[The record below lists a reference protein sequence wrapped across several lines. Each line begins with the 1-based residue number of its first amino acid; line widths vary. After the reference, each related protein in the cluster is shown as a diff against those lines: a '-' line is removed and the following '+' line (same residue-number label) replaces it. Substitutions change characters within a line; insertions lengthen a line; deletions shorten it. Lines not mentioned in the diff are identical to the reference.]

1 MAAAFAFYT
10 IYLAIQLSNKKMTSN
25 EHLMKTYAP
34 LDVTFEHGEG
44 AYLWDTNNQK
54 YLDALCGIAV
64 CGLGHAHPAITKTIS
79 EQAAKLLHTSNLYQ
93 IDKQQHLANQ
103 LCDISGMD
111 RVFFSNSGAE
121 ANEAAIKIARL
132 YGHNH
137 DIANPSIIVMEN
149 SFHGRTMA
157 TLSATGNRKVQAGFE
172 PLVQGFIR
180 APYNDIEAIKNIADN
195 NNNVVAILVEPVQ
208 GEGGVNIPNQ
218 DYLNQLREICDQ
230 QNWLLMLDEIQTGMA
245 RTGEW
250 FAFQHNGIQPDV
262 MTLAKALGNG
272 VPIGAC
278 LTNKKAGDVFQP
290 GNHGSTF
297 GGNPLMCATAS
308 TVIDTIK
315 IENLLANTKQMSEY
329 IVNGFKDKLS
339 QLSSVREIR
348 NLGLMIGIELD
359 SDSLNIECTELVKLA
374 LQEKLLINV
383 TAGNV
388 IRLLPPLTLSQQ
400 QADTI
405 INTVSE
411 LVSRFSKKD
420 AANQAA

>member
-1 MAAAFAFYT
+1 
-10 IYLAIQLSNKKMTSN
+10 MTTN

-34 LDVTFEHGEG
+34 LDVTFEHGKG
-44 AYLWDTNNQK
+44 AYLWDTNKQK

-64 CGLGHAHPAITKTIS
+64 CGLGHAHPAITKTLS
-79 EQAAKLLHTSNLYQ
+79 EQAGKLLHTSNLYQ
-93 IDKQQHLANQ
+93 IEKQQHLADQ

-132 YGHNH
+132 FGHKNNI
-137 DIANPSIIVMEN
+137 DSPSIIVMEN

-180 APYNDIEAIKNIADN
+180 APYNNIDAIKNIAEN
-195 NNNVVAILVEPVQ
+195 NNNVVAILVEPIQ
-208 GEGGVNIPNQ
+208 GEGGIQIPEQN
-218 DYLNQLREICDQ
+218 YLNQLREICDQ

-250 FAFQHNGIQPDV
+250 FAFQHNNIQPDV

-278 LTNKKAGDVFQP
+278 LANEKAGNVFQP

-297 GGNPLMCATAS
+297 GGNPLMCATAA

-315 IENLLANTKQMSEY
+315 SENLQANASKMGDY
-329 IVNGFKDKLS
+329 ILSAFKDKLG
-339 QLSSVREIR
+339 QLDGVSEIR
-348 NLGLMIGIELD
+348 GLGLMIGIELD
-359 SDSLNIECTELVKLA
+359 SAYLKQDCTELVKLA
-374 LQEKLLINV
+374 LQQHLLINV

-388 IRLLPPLTLSQQ
+388 IRLLPPLIINQQ

-405 INTVSE
+405 VNTVSE
-411 LVSRFSKKD
+411 LVIATLQNK
-420 AANQAA
+420 AAA

>member
-1 MAAAFAFYT
+1 
-10 IYLAIQLSNKKMTSN
+10 MTTS

-34 LDVTFEHGEG
+34 LDVTFEHGDG
-44 AYLWDTNNQK
+44 AYLWDSNKQK

-64 CGLGHAHPAITKTIS
+64 CGLGHAHPAITKTIT

-93 IDKQQHLANQ
+93 IEKQQHLADQ
-103 LCDISGMD
+103 LAEISGMS

-121 ANEAAIKIARL
+121 ANEAAIKVARL
-132 YGHNH
+132 YGHKKN
-137 DIANPSIIVMEN
+137 IKIPGIIVMEN

-180 APYNDIEAIKNIADN
+180 APYNNIEAIKNIAEN

-208 GEGGVNIPNQ
+208 GEGGIKIPDP
-218 DYLNQLREICDQ
+218 DYLNQLRDICDKQ
-230 QNWLLMLDEIQTGMA
+230 DWLLMLDEIQTGMG

-278 LTNKKAGDVFQP
+278 LANDKAGGIMQP

-315 IENLLANTKQMSEY
+315 KDDLISNARKLGKY
-329 IVNGFKDKLS
+329 IVNGFKEKLS
-339 QLSSVREIR
+339 DIQGVRQVR
-348 NLGLMIGIELD
+348 GLGLMIGIELD
-359 SDSLNIECTELVKLA
+359 SECTELVKLA
-374 LQEKLLINV
+374 LDKQLLINV

-388 IRLLPPLTLSQQ
+388 IRLLPPLILDQQ

-405 INTVSE
+405 INTVSDLIIDSLKE
-411 LVSRFSKKD
+411 KI
-420 AANQAA
+420 AA

>member
-1 MAAAFAFYT
+1 
-10 IYLAIQLSNKKMTSN
+10 MTTS
-25 EHLMKTYAP
+25 EHLMKTYSP

-44 AYLWDTNNQK
+44 AYLWDTKKQK

-93 IDKQQHLANQ
+93 IDKQQQLADQ
-103 LCDISGMD
+103 LSEISGLS

-132 YGHNH
+132 FGHKNN
-137 DIANPSIIVMEN
+137 IENPNIIVMEN

-180 APYNDIEAIKNIADN
+180 APYNNIDAVKNIAEN
-195 NNNVVAILVEPVQ
+195 NKNVVAILVEPVQ
-208 GEGGVNIPNQ
+208 GEGGIKIPDP

-278 LTNKKAGDVFQP
+278 LANEKAGEVFQP

-308 TVIDTIK
+308 TVIDVIK
-315 IENLLANTKQMSEY
+315 TEKLQANASNMGGY
-329 IVNGFKDKLS
+329 MLNAFKDKLAGLDGVS
-339 QLSSVREIR
+339 DIR
-348 NLGLMIGIELD
+348 GLGLMIGIELEQD
-359 SDSLNIECTELVKLA
+359 CTELVKLA
-374 LQEKLLINV
+374 LEKQLLINV

-388 IRLLPPLTLSQQ
+388 IRLLPPLIINQQ
-400 QADTI
+400 QADLI
-405 INTVSE
+405 VDTVSE
-411 LVSRFSKKD
+411 LVIASLQNK
-420 AANQAA
+420 AAA

>member
-1 MAAAFAFYT
+1 
-10 IYLAIQLSNKKMTSN
+10 
-25 EHLMKTYAP
+25 
-34 LDVTFEHGEG
+34 
-44 AYLWDTNNQK
+44 AYLWDTTGQK

-93 IDKQQHLANQ
+93 IDKQQHLADQ
-103 LCDISGMD
+103 LCEVSGMS

-132 YGHNH
+132 FGNKNNVK
-137 DIANPSIIVMEN
+137 NPSIIVMDN

-180 APYNDIEAIKNIADN
+180 APYNNIDAIKSIAEN

-208 GEGGVNIPNQ
+208 GEGGINIPDQ
-218 DYLNQLREICDQ
+218 DYLNQLRDICDQ
-230 QNWLLMLDEIQTGMA
+230 KNWLLMLDEIQTGMC

-250 FAFQHNGIQPDV
+250 FAFQHNKIQPDV

-278 LTNKKAGDVFQP
+278 LANDKAGEILQP

-315 IENLLANTKQMSEY
+315 SDNLLSNACEMGNYML
-329 IVNGFKDKLS
+329 NAFKDKLG
-339 QLSSVREIR
+339 QVDGVREIR
-348 NLGLMIGIELD
+348 GIGLMIGIELD
-359 SDSLNIECTELVKLA
+359 NDCPELVRLA
-374 LQEKLLINV
+374 LENKLLINV
-383 TAGNV
+383 TAGKV
-388 IRLLPPLTLSQQ
+388 IRLLPPLIIDQQ

-405 INTVSE
+405 INTVSD
-411 LVSRFSKKD
+411 LIIAKLQDK
-420 AANQAA
+420 AAA

>member
-1 MAAAFAFYT
+1 
-10 IYLAIQLSNKKMTSN
+10 MTTN

-44 AYLWDTNNQK
+44 AYLWDNNKNK

-64 CGLGHAHPAITKTIS
+64 CGLGHAHPAVTRTITS
-79 EQAAKLLHTSNLYQ
+79 QAAKLLHTSNLYQ
-93 IDKQQHLANQ
+93 IENQQHLADQ
-103 LCDISGMD
+103 LAEISGMS

-121 ANEAAIKIARL
+121 ANEAAIKVARL
-132 YGHNH
+132 YGHQKK
-137 DIANPSIIVMEN
+137 IKKPGIIVMDN

-172 PLVQGFIR
+172 PLVQGFVR
-180 APYNDIEAIKNIADN
+180 APYNNVEAIESIAEN
-195 NNNVVAILVEPVQ
+195 NNDIVAILVEPVQ
-208 GEGGVNIPNQ
+208 GEGGIKIPDT
-218 DYLNQLREICDQ
+218 DYLNKLREICDKHD
-230 QNWLLMLDEIQTGMA
+230 WLLMLDEIQTGMG

-278 LTNKKAGDVFQP
+278 LANEKAGEIMQP

-315 IENLLANTKQMSEY
+315 SEDLVSNARDLGKY
-329 IVNGFKDKLS
+329 ILNGFTEKLS
-339 QLSSVREIR
+339 AIDGVREIR
-348 NLGLMIGIELD
+348 GLGLMIGIELE
-359 SDSLNIECTELVKLA
+359 NECGDLVKRALA
-374 LQEKLLINV
+374 KKLLINV

-388 IRLLPPLTLSQQ
+388 IRLLPPLIIDQQ

-405 INTVSE
+405 IDTVSE
-411 LVSRFSKKD
+411 LVITSLHKK
-420 AANQAA
+420 AAA

>member
-1 MAAAFAFYT
+1 
-10 IYLAIQLSNKKMTSN
+10 MTSN

-34 LDVTFEHGEG
+34 LNVTFERGEG
-44 AYLWDTNNQK
+44 AYLWDSNNRQ

-93 IDKQQHLANQ
+93 IDKQQHLADQ
-103 LCDISGMD
+103 LCEVSGLD

-132 YGHNH
+132 YGHN
-137 DIANPSIIVMEN
+137 NKVKKPNIIVMEN

-180 APYNDIEAIKNIADN
+180 APYNNIEAIKNIAEN
-195 NNNVVAILVEPVQ
+195 NKDVVAVLVEPIQ
-208 GEGGVNIPNQ
+208 GEGGIRIPDA
-218 DYLNQLREICDQ
+218 DYLNQLRTICDDN
-230 QNWLLMLDEIQTGMA
+230 NWLLMLDEIQTGMG

-250 FAFQHNGIQPDV
+250 FAFQHNKIQPDV
-262 MTLAKALGNG
+262 MTIAKALGNG

-278 LTNKKAGDVFQP
+278 LANEKAGEVFQV

-308 TVIDTIK
+308 SVIKTIQAEGL
-315 IENLLANTKQMSEY
+315 ISNARQQGDYLLKS
-329 IVNGFKDKLS
+329 FKEKLAG
-339 QLSSVREIR
+339 LDGVREVR
-348 NLGLMIGIELD
+348 GLGLMIGIELD
-359 SDSLNIECTELVKLA
+359 AGQLQYDCSELVKLA
-374 LQEKLLINV
+374 LDKNLLINV
-383 TAGNV
+383 TAGNT
-388 IRLLPPLTLSQQ
+388 IRLLPPLILDQQ

-405 INTVSE
+405 INTVSD
-411 LVSRFSKKD
+411 LVIDSLQTSS
-420 AANQAA
+420 AA